1 VPIGK
6 ALSIGRASVYR
17 VLEVG
22 IEGPGAGST
31 ALQHRVPKSCR
42 ACRSR
47 SVAILAIAAAF
58 TVLAATILPTGVF
71 AATKLPPGTFTAL
84 KFPTVLTATKFAAG
98 IFTTL
103 KLVTVLTATKLRTV
117 LATTILT
124 TWATIALMI
133 WASGGAQR

>member
-1 VPIGK
+1 MGK

-31 ALQHRVPKSCR
+31 ALQNRVPKSCR

-58 TVLAATILPTGVF
+58 TVLAATILPTGIF
-71 AATKLPPGTFTAL
+71 ADTKLPPGTFTAL
-84 KFPTVLTATKFAAG
+84 KFPPVLTATKFAAG
-98 IFTTL
+98 GI
-103 KLVTVLTATKLRTV
+103 ATPSLLSAPPPAPPR
-117 LATTILT
+117 
-124 TWATIALMI
+124 
-133 WASGGAQR
+133 